1 MSKYEDARHF
11 SNQGRAGVPLRKKV
25 YGDESHL
32 GALYSAI
39 GEMQVPV
46 SDPDAY
52 KMATTAGDAIS
63 SATIAHRSGNHAAA
77 SMKAFETAQHISVLA
92 NHLISNHGTTEARAK
107 FAGDIPQRHAT
118 DYVDSVNQHKDDEFR
133 MGGN

>member
-1 MSKYEDARHF
+1 MSTYEDARHF
-11 SNQGRAGVPLRKKV
+11 SNQGRAGIPLRKTV

-46 SDPDAY
+46 SDPEAY

-63 SATIAHRSGNHAAA
+63 SATISHRAGSHTAA
-77 SMKAFETAQHISVLA
+77 SMKAHEAAQSITALA
-92 NHLISNHGTTEARAK
+92 NHLITTHGTTDARAK
-107 FAGDIPQRHAT
+107 YAGDIPRGHAS
-118 DYVDSVNQHKDDEFR
+118 DYVDSVNQHKDNEFR